1 MNKKIVRTLMVLG
14 MVAVILLVNA
24 CSTKTPT
31 PDIAKVNTMIA
42 QTVAAQQTRT
52 EIARPTSTPTP
63 RPTPTNTPQPPKPTV
78 ASTSAQT
85 TVTTPTTQPISGIDG
100 GTWVASN
107 PEDKTDQIQGKNF
120 SVNVKLMNTGTSTWT
135 TDYGIRYIS
144 GDITASVDTYYMTI
158 AVAPGAQIE
167 IKVTLTAPTK
177 IGMLR
182 GDWVIFNSA
191 NTAFSSFYFEYDI
204 Q

>member
-24 CSTKTPT
+24 CSTKAPT

-42 QTVAAQQTRT
+42 QTVAVQQTRT

-78 ASTSAQT
+78 ASTSAQA

-100 GTWVASN
+100 GEWVASN
-107 PEDKTDQIQGKNF
+107 PEDKTAGNQGQSF
-120 SVNVKLMNTGTSTWT
+120 DVTVTLMNTGTSTWS
-135 TDYGIRYIS
+135 TDYSIRYVS
-144 GDITASVDTYYMTI
+144 GDITASTETYYMPI
-158 AVAPGAQIE
+158 SVPAGAQVEIE
-167 IKVTLTAPTK
+167 VTLTPPTK
-177 IGMLR
+177 TGMLR
-182 GDWVIFNSA
+182 GNWAIFNSA

-204 Q
+204 K

>member
-1 MNKKIVRTLMVLG
+1 MNIKLMRTLSVLG
-14 MVAVILLVNA
+14 ILVVLLFVSA

-31 PDIAKVNTMIA
+31 PDLAKVNTMIA
-42 QTVAAQQTRT
+42 QTVAVQQTRT
-52 EIARPTSTPTP
+52 EIARPTNTPQ
-63 RPTPTNTPQPPKPTV
+63 PTPTNTLQPPTPTV
-78 ASTSAQT
+78 APTAVQSTI
-85 TVTTPTTQPISGIDG
+85 TTPVTQPISGTDG

-107 PEDKTDQIQGKNF
+107 PEDKTAQIQGKNF

-144 GDITASVDTYYMTI
+144 GDITASVDTYYMPI
-158 AVAPGAQIE
+158 AVPPGAQVE

-177 IGMLR
+177 TGMLR

-204 Q
+204 K